1 MVVLTEKPRTGEYL
15 ISEAEH
21 HRSRD
26 VETIEAGVDTYE
38 PGTVLGKVTA
48 GGAFKIY
55 DPAAV
60 DGTESVAG
68 VLFERTTGT
77 AKRTVHKRAAQVDSA
92 SLAWFDGATA
102 PQIATGT
109 AELEALGIVVR

>member
-1 MVVLTEKPRTGEYL
+1 MATLKEKARKGEYI

-26 VETIEAGVDTYE
+26 AESIEAGVAVYVA
-38 PGTVLGKVTA
+38 GTVLGKVTV

-55 DPAAV
+55 DAAAV
-60 DGTESVAG
+60 DGSSTVAG
-68 VLFERTTGT
+68 ILFEGATGT
-77 AKRTVHKRAAQVDSA
+77 QKRTVHKRAMQVDA
-92 SLAWFDGATA
+92 KSLTWFDGATPA
-102 PQIATGT
+102 QIATGI